1 MNQNIY
7 INVSPQRKGI
17 MALENPK
24 EDETNIKNGKES
36 K

>member
-7 INVSPQRKGI
+7 IDISPQRKGI

-24 EDETNIKNGKES
+24 KGETNIKNGRES